1 MREIKAIVYQGNIVR
16 LAQTNYS
23 DSVQAEAFQRNNGMA
38 VQQFAYNCSMQ
49 QDNAGVV
56 YGMPSHV
63 LMDFTVC
70 VMQAQQNIFYEK
82 LMEKSTEQYSFLFN
96 AVFERDKLK
105 AFDNA
110 IMVEGYIVEVEEC
123 GSNEEE
129 QALIKVKLLAS
140 ELTYLHKNNEELIL
154 TISK

>member
-1 MREIKAIVYQGNIVR
+1 M
-16 LAQTNYS
+16 
-23 DSVQAEAFQRNNGMA
+23 
-38 VQQFAYNCSMQ
+38 
-49 QDNAGVV
+49 
-56 YGMPSHV
+56 
-63 LMDFTVC
+63 
-70 VMQAQQNIFYEK
+70 
-82 LMEKSTEQYSFLFN
+82 
-96 AVFERDKLK
+96 FERDKLK